1 MDKYYTLSPPKVRKI
16 IIKRE
21 NSNKQI
27 FDLSLKKKK
36 NSIMDKYYPS
46 SPTKRERK
54 IIIKREN
61 SNKQIFHLS
70 LIKEKESHGQK
81 LRFIPHQ
88 KERKRIIKRENS
100 TKQILHSVPTK
111 RKRKMKKKIT
121 KQTAD
126 KETWTSTPNNCPWYH
141 AL

>member
-1 MDKYYTLSPPKVRKI
+1 MELLPILLPLVSLCRKEYFLDKYYA
-16 IIKRE
+16 
-21 NSNKQI
+21 
-27 FDLSLKKKK
+27 
-36 NSIMDKYYPS
+36 S

-88 KERKRIIKRENS
+88 KERKKIIKRENS
-100 TKQILHSVPTK
+100 TKQILQNRQRTK
-111 RKRKMKKKIT
+111 KHGLLR
-121 KQTAD
+121 QTTVLGTMLY
-126 KETWTSTPNNCPWYH
+126 KEK
-141 AL
+141 

>member
-1 MDKYYTLSPPKVRKI
+1 
-16 IIKRE
+16 
-21 NSNKQI
+21 
-27 FDLSLKKKK
+27 
-36 NSIMDKYYPS
+36 MDKYYPS

-111 RKRKMKKKIT
+111 RKRKKKKNHKIDNEQRNMDFYA
-121 KQTAD
+121 KQLSLVPCFI
-126 KETWTSTPNNCPWYH
+126 KENREIKLCFHTH
-141 AL
+141 I